1 MQLFT
6 CPFCGER
13 DEREFF
19 FFGEMGKDRPD
30 TTSDVN
36 REDWDRYLNAKN
48 NEKGTSREVWLHLS
62 CSEVFSMERDTAT
75 MDVTGVTAFR
85 KDKS

>member
-6 CPFCGER
+6 CPFCGDR

-30 TTSDVN
+30 TAEEISA
-36 REDWDRYLNAKN
+36 ESWSYYLNAKK
-48 NEKGTSREVWLHLS
+48 NEKGGVREVWLHLS
-62 CSEVFSMERDTAT
+62 CSEVFSLERDTAT
-75 MDVTGVTAFR
+75 MKVTGVTAFR
-85 KDKS
+85 KGAS